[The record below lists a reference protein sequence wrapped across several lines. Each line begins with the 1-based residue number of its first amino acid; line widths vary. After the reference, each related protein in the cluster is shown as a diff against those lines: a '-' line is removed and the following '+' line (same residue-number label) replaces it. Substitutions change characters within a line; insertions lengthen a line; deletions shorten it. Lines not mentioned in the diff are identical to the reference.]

1 MSAAQELTVY
11 TSVLT
16 FAHFSH
22 LLITITTLSHS
33 TISLGDS
40 RNHNIVSSLSLCFAT
55 IQPKINI
62 ALFYKFFTPQFLQV
76 KFNVFDR
83 VSFFFS
89 QHTWQF
95 VWRLCYS
102 CIYLSHRGFP
112 QKDRQRE
119 TSTLPKISKS
129 SKQYIFVEII
139 YIYCINYVP
148 SEQPFQPQT
157 SGTLIQNLDCSSW
170 K

>member
-1 MSAAQELTVY
+1 MQLTVY

-22 LLITITTLSHS
+22 LLITITIHFHTLPSHLGIQE
-33 TISLGDS
+33 TI
-40 RNHNIVSSLSLCFAT
+40 IVSSLSLCFAPFRF
-55 IQPKINI
+55 IE
-62 ALFYKFFTPQFLQV
+62 LFYRFFTPQFLQV
-76 KFNVFDR
+76 KLNVFDR

-102 CIYLSHRGFP
+102 CIYLSHRGFQ
-112 QKDRQRE
+112 QKDRRRE

-139 YIYCINYVP
+139 YIYMYCINYVP
-148 SEQPFQPQT
+148 SEQQYVSLFHSDYTIT
-157 SGTLIQNLDCSSW
+157 SKQLLNKI
-170 K
+170 